1 MRSSPEKERPAEN
14 NNDWLGR
21 TFSALLSEGQGNI
34 LEDFPPAA
42 VFGRPIMGVAEGT
55 DDIFEAFRSVVDP
68 RHIRPAD
75 FLRRR
80 SPSLKVGEPIKVV
93 SWALPFNREILISNR
108 GREWPSELYSVARNN
123 GAALICD
130 TLDKIVRIL
139 QSHGFA
145 AAAPAQ
151 TDEYDAFRSPGFV
164 FSSTWSERHVAYAA
178 GLGRFGLNG
187 CLITPLGTN
196 VRFASIV
203 TSLPLE
209 VSLEERADYRS
220 PCLADGGK
228 TCGLCLDRCPVQ
240 AISGNGLD
248 KSKCYDRRQSIR
260 RKFLEDYS
268 KKFALRPSP
277 IVKNG
282 RREPGFSLGCALCMS
297 AVPCELRSFP
307 EEKASR

>member
-80 SPSLKVGEPIKVV
+80 SPALKVGEPIKVV
-93 SWALPFNREILISNR
+93 SWALPFNRKILISNR

-151 TDEYDAFRSPGFV
+151 TDEYDAFRSPRFV

-220 PCLADGGK
+220 SCLADGGK

-248 KSKCYDRRQSIR
+248 KSKCYGRRQTIR

-268 KKFALRPSP
+268 QKFGLRPSP

-297 AVPCELRSFP
+297 AVPCESRPFP